1 MQSMDPNEYD
11 KILDL
16 KLREIRSIQSANW
29 QYEIEERD
37 KVTKTIQ
44 ELKDFMGD
52 RFQSN
57 EEVKW
62 FVKNTLEVIEQTKK

>member
-1 MQSMDPNEYD
+1 MDPNEYD

-52 RFQSN
+52 RFESN